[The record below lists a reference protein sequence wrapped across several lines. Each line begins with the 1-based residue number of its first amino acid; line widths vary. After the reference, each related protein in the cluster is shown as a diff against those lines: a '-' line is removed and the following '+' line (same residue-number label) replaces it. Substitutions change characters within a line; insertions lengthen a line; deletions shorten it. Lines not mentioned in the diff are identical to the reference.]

1 MNSQIP
7 LYKADGKLVEWI
19 SPSQAERLER
29 LQLVQVVRHRKGNVS
44 RCIFR
49 QRPGDARP
57 ARLADYL
64 GTRYSFREHLDSLH
78 EVWSLRRLGR
88 GNDLRPI
95 FLQVLTD
102 CLATSETAVG
112 R

>member
-19 SPSQAERLER
+19 SPTQAERLER
-29 LQLVQVVRHRKGNVS
+29 LHLVQVVRHRKGNVS
-44 RCIFR
+44 RCILR

-57 ARLADYL
+57 ARLTDYV
-64 GTRYSFREHLDSLH
+64 GTKYSFREHLDSGH
-78 EVWSLRRLGR
+78 EVWTLRRLGR
-88 GNDLRPI
+88 GNELRPI

-102 CLATSETAVG
+102 CLVVAK
-112 R
+112 